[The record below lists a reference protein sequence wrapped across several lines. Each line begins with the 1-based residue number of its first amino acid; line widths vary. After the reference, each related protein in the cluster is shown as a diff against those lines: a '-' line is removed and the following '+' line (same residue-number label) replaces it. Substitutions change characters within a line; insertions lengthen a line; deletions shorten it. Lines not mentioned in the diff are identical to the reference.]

1 LPIVLYGSK
10 SMILEAT
17 MKSGVYKIRNVVTD
31 RVYIGSSV
39 DMESRRKQHLR
50 NLKKKQH
57 INSYL
62 QRSYNKYGKGAF
74 IFSILEE
81 CEQDQ
86 LLEREQFWFEFH
98 TKNGKVYNVKP
109 LCVHSILGMKLSPE
123 TRKKISESNKGK
135 PSSRK
140 GVKMSEETKRK
151 ISETERRTKNL
162 KKEVQKSVPTGR

>member
-39 DMESRRKQHLR
+39 DMESR
-50 NLKKKQH
+50 
-57 INSYL
+57 
-62 QRSYNKYGKGAF
+62 
-74 IFSILEE
+74 
-81 CEQDQ
+81 
-86 LLEREQFWFEFH
+86 
-98 TKNGKVYNVKP
+98 
-109 LCVHSILGMKLSPE
+109 MKLSPE